1 MTALS
6 AEDRS
11 LMHGG
16 LVLGST
22 AAMGATPSMARAVA
36 VTEAEKGQ
44 VVTQGVDSHVVRSRL
59 LRSQLVE
66 LALGMPAALS
76 TWNASATNHAMVM
89 VIVR

>member
-1 MTALS
+1 
-6 AEDRS
+6 
-11 LMHGG
+11 MHGG

-22 AAMGATPSMARAVA
+22 AAMGATPSMARALA

-44 VVTQGVDSHVVRSRL
+44 VVTQGVDSHVGRSQL

-66 LALGMPAALS
+66 LVLGMPAALS
-76 TWNASATNHAMVM
+76 TWNANVTDRAMVM